1 MQQEYYMNKYAS
13 ICHVVVTENR
23 ASEMRN
29 IESVDESLVP
39 FFMN

>member
-1 MQQEYYMNKYAS
+1 MNKYAS
-13 ICHVVVTENR
+13 ICNVVVTKNR

-29 IESVDESLVP
+29 IENVDGSLVP